1 VTHIILVTGTSTGVG
16 KTVASAALAVRAGST
31 GSVVVVKPVQT
42 GVGPGEQGDADV
54 IHRLSGCAVQEFTA
68 LPDPLAPDT
77 AAALRGVR
85 IPTVAEYADRIRV
98 LAEFHDTVIVEG
110 SGGLLV
116 RLDSE
121 GATIADLAGQVAG
134 EVVIV
139 TSAALG
145 TLNHSELTVE
155 ALRARHIEPLGLII
169 GAWPG
174 DPGLA
179 ETRNLEDLP
188 RVTGVPLIGTLPAGA
203 GAWSREEFRAQAP
216 SWFA

>member
-1 VTHIILVTGTSTGVG
+1 MTRILIVTGTTTGVG
-16 KTVASAALAVRAGST
+16 KTVASAALAARAS

-42 GVGPGEQGDADV
+42 GVGPGDEGDADA
-54 IHRLSGCAVQEFTA
+54 IHRLTGCAVQEFTA

-85 IPTVAEYADRIRV
+85 IPAIAEYADRIRV

-121 GATIADLAGQVAG
+121 GGTIAELARQVAAD
-134 EVVIV
+134 VLLV

-145 TLNHSELTVE
+145 TLNHTELTVE
-155 ALRARHIEPLGLII
+155 ALRARQLEPHGLII
-169 GAWPG
+169 GAWPAG
-174 DPGLA
+174 PGLA
-179 ETRNLEDLP
+179 EMSNLDDLP
-188 RVTGVPLIGTLPAGA
+188 RVTGVPLLGTIPAGV

-216 SWFA
+216 TWFS